1 MTSHQFQ
8 MSLFEESEVSIL
20 SVEDFRVRLS
30 QSLESGRVSRILEE
44 LSSLRLQGSHLFSD
58 HAIYSLRTSGGYSI
72 TKEGLRSR
80 QSYEPWMNL
89 GMMQSGKCITLKTT
103 FRKTGSEYSLSD
115 ILEENVPSKY
125 FLSENQMEALIHN
138 SKK

>member
-8 MSLFEESEVSIL
+8 MSLFEESEISTL
-20 SVEDFRVRLS
+20 SVEDFRVRLF

-58 HAIYSLRTSGGYSI
+58 HGFYSLRTSKDCLI

-80 QSYEPWMNL
+80 QSSEPWMNL
-89 GMMQSGKCITLKTT
+89 GMMQNGM
-103 FRKTGSEYSLSD
+103 GS
-115 ILEENVPSKY
+115 
-125 FLSENQMEALIHN
+125 A
-138 SKK
+138 